1 MCGIAGFFHKQEP
14 EEARKL
20 LSQMLYE
27 INHRGPD
34 DSSGVVGGNFALG
47 NVRLSIVDI
56 EGGSQPGYSSDNQV
70 TIVFNGEIF
79 NYKKLRSDLKNTKGV
94 VFKTNSEIE
103 TLVQLYLAYGEHMVK
118 MLNGQFA
125 IAIYDNRQKSL
136 ILMRDPF
143 GIRPL
148 YWCLDSNKNLGFSSE
163 IKGLRPFTKTSLTID
178 KESLIQTINFWT
190 NIGDSTS
197 FKEVRQVPAGSL
209 LKYQNGIINFQK
221 YWQFPINI
229 PGNILRLK
237 NEEEYFERFREELQ
251 NATERQSQSDVEVAS
266 YVSGGIDSAALAF
279 CLKRRQNQVPLK
291 TFSVSF
297 GDHEYDESKF
307 QQEVVS
313 SLGIENETLRITSDD
328 IANIFP
334 KVVRHAETFLFRT
347 APAPLY
353 LLAEKVRESGIK
365 VIMTG
370 EGADEILLGYD
381 IFRESKIRRFWSRQ
395 PNSIWRGMLLK
406 SLYHYLPQFRNPRY
420 SKMSLEF
427 YRGSIESKSSFY
439 PMDIRW
445 GNNKK
450 CESILS
456 DNFIDD
462 LGAYNPLDQIQK
474 FLPLNFEKF
483 SDIEKTQHIE
493 VAGLLSNYLLSSQGD
508 RMTMAQGVEGRYPFL
523 DIDFVNFCSRL
534 PEKMKLNVL
543 KDKYILRKSFE
554 KDLPKNILGRK
565 KFAYQ
570 APEMK
575 AFFKNGVLVDYAA
588 DLLSEGS
595 IKNLGIFDYK
605 KLSHLIKRGGE
616 SGESRLG
623 FAENMAFVVALST
636 SLLSMQFCTSS
647 NGNEYL
653 RHSAHRNIKIL
664 EI

>member
-483 SDIEKTQHIE
+483 SDIE
-493 VAGLLSNYLLSSQGD
+493 
-508 RMTMAQGVEGRYPFL
+508 
-523 DIDFVNFCSRL
+523 
-534 PEKMKLNVL
+534 
-543 KDKYILRKSFE
+543 
-554 KDLPKNILGRK
+554 
-565 KFAYQ
+565 
-570 APEMK
+570 
-575 AFFKNGVLVDYAA
+575 
-588 DLLSEGS
+588 
-595 IKNLGIFDYK
+595 
-605 KLSHLIKRGGE
+605 
-616 SGESRLG
+616 
-623 FAENMAFVVALST
+623 
-636 SLLSMQFCTSS
+636 
-647 NGNEYL
+647 
-653 RHSAHRNIKIL
+653 
-664 EI
+664 